1 MIFSSYPG
9 LKDKLSHPCPQHLT
23 LVLIVSMFFRFGSGL
38 FGARYLSVLGYGHG
52 VSSLVREFWGRAGW
66 MDEWKALL

>member
-9 LKDKLSHPCPQHLT
+9 LKDKLSHPCSQHLT
-23 LVLIVSMFFRFGSGL
+23 LALIVSMFFRFGSGL

-52 VSSLVREFWGRAGW
+52 VLPWFGSSGAGL
-66 MDEWKALL
+66 DGWKAYL